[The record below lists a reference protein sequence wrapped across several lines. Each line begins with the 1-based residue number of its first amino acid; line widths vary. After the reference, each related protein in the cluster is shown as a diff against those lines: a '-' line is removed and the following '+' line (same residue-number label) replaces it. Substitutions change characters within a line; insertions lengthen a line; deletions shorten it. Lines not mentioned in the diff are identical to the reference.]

1 LIEKLLKDAEDN
13 RSLMDE
19 DIGEIVEKSDQIYLE
34 YKKALATFGAEPK
47 TLPEDPEGGATG
59 LLNWILKEFSP
70 LADVLNMASDN
81 SVVIYCESILTIL
94 DRQDCQDL
102 NRLSS
107 RDYIFPTYSD
117 LGQNISKIQAVKKAF
132 I

>member
-81 SVVIYCESILTIL
+81 SAVISCESILAIL
-94 DRQDCQDL
+94 DREGCQ
-102 NRLSS
+102 
-107 RDYIFPTYSD
+107 T
-117 LGQNISKIQAVKKAF
+117 
-132 I
+132 